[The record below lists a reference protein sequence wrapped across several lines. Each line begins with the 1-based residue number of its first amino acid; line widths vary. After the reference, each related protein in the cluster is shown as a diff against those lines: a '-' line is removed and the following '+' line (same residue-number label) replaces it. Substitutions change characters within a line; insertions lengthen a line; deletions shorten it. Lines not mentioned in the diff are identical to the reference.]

1 MTDVNEAKVDTGTP
15 EEKEKTR
22 NVRKFGVSHN
32 VAGHGKLRRALHR
45 SDRGHKK
52 IKGDK
57 PQLEQEGVIALV
69 KKGKAKHDEA
79 VEKKKVKQRK
89 AVPYAALAQSYNP
102 KGETISEE
110 EYDRIKD
117 RRLERGGSAP
127 GGDDPSPRSSYKS
140 SKKYDPKA
148 AKKASDQALKNV
160 RAAIIAQHGPG
171 AIAPSRKEEW
181 EAAALEVAVDY
192 FYEEGINEEGLDLII
207 EEVGLEDFVEYILD
221 PPPEYL
227 EEERAARKASASAPS
242 YEKVKAK
249 VDAGDAARR
258 KSGKG
263 EYAKTAAA
271 KRNYGDEDNTNYDE
285 KKPAAK
291 KKAAPKAKPKAKPKV
306 VEIRKKVEKSVPKAK
321 KEQPKKKPEKKGL
334 YSKLKDTVKKGVD
347 RHKEATG
354 KLKKRYVAA
363 RAKGKVPEKRAKE
376 FAKGVKSGVK
386 ATVKFAKDVKKVVGE
401 EVVPEGY
408 DARVDI
414 TSIEPIEEGLASA
427 LVKTAVRA
435 IRDKNK
441 KKSENTDEKK
451 DVNEK
456 MTFSRFIEE
465 GNKTV
470 RQYQKSKT
478 QVTGHISA
486 DRGDSEKKNR
496 ASRKSLEKDLK
507 KHGIGHSKG
516 KGKYKY
522 DSGETGTEVSYQT
535 SKSSKMSKRRFG
547 KVMRRLG
554 RKHGQ
559 ESVITKD
566 KDKPARLHDTEAKKP
581 GKSINIGKSKPGSHP
596 KGEGE
601 TSGTKVRSGKL
612 PKKTSKGAYHYG

>member
-321 KEQPKKKPEKKGL
+321 KELPKKKPEKKGL
-334 YSKLKDTVKKGVD
+334 YSKLKDTV
-347 RHKEATG
+347 
-354 KLKKRYVAA
+354 
-363 RAKGKVPEKRAKE
+363 
-376 FAKGVKSGVK
+376 
-386 ATVKFAKDVKKVVGE
+386 
-401 EVVPEGY
+401 
-408 DARVDI
+408 
-414 TSIEPIEEGLASA
+414 
-427 LVKTAVRA
+427 
-435 IRDKNK
+435 
-441 KKSENTDEKK
+441 
-451 DVNEK
+451 
-456 MTFSRFIEE
+456 
-465 GNKTV
+465 
-470 RQYQKSKT
+470 
-478 QVTGHISA
+478 
-486 DRGDSEKKNR
+486 
-496 ASRKSLEKDLK
+496 
-507 KHGIGHSKG
+507 
-516 KGKYKY
+516 
-522 DSGETGTEVSYQT
+522 
-535 SKSSKMSKRRFG
+535 
-547 KVMRRLG
+547 
-554 RKHGQ
+554 
-559 ESVITKD
+559 
-566 KDKPARLHDTEAKKP
+566 
-581 GKSINIGKSKPGSHP
+581 
-596 KGEGE
+596 
-601 TSGTKVRSGKL
+601 
-612 PKKTSKGAYHYG
+612 

>member
-386 ATVKFAKDVKKVVGE
+386 ATVKFAKDVKKVVSE
-401 EVVPEGY
+401 EEQL
-408 DARVDI
+408 D
-414 TSIEPIEEGLASA
+414 EGLASA

>member
-79 VEKKKVKQRK
+79 IEKKKVKQRK
-89 AVPYAALAQSYNP
+89 AVPYTALAQSYNP
-102 KGETISEE
+102 KGENISEE

-117 RRLERGGSAP
+117 RRLERGGSAR
-127 GGDDPSPRSSYKS
+127 GGDDVSPSSYKS

-148 AKKASDQALKNV
+148 AKKASDQALANV

-171 AIAPSRKEEW
+171 AIAKSRKEEW

-249 VDAGDAARR
+249 VDSGDAAR
-258 KSGKG
+258 KKAGKG

-291 KKAAPKAKPKAKPKV
+291 KKPVAKATTAPKPKAKPKAKPKV

-354 KLKKRYVAA
+354 KLKKRYAVA

-401 EVVPEGY
+401 EVEQI
-408 DARVDI
+408 DE
-414 TSIEPIEEGLASA
+414 SLASA
-427 LVKTAVRA
+427 LIKTAVRV
-435 IRDKNK
+435 IKDKK

-456 MTFSRFIEE
+456 MTFKRFIEE

-470 RQYQKSKT
+470 RQYTKSKT

-496 ASRKSLEKDLK
+496 SSRKNLEKDLK

-522 DSGETGTEVSYQT
+522 DSGETGTEVSYQA
-535 SKSSKMSKRRFG
+535 SKPDKMSKRRFG
-547 KVMRRLG
+547 KTMRRLG

-566 KDKPARLHDTEAKKP
+566 KDKPARLHDTESKKP
-581 GKSINIGKSKPGSHP
+581 GKSINIGKSKAGSHP

>member
-386 ATVKFAKDVKKVVGE
+386 ATVKFAKDVKKVVSE
-401 EVVPEGY
+401 EEQL
-408 DARVDI
+408 D
-414 TSIEPIEEGLASA
+414 EGLASA

-596 KGEGE
+596 KGEGA

>member
-89 AVPYAALAQSYNP
+89 AVPYTALAQSYNP

-117 RRLERGGSAP
+117 RRLERGGSAS

-148 AKKASDQALKNV
+148 AKKASDQALANV

-249 VDAGDAARR
+249 VDAGDAARK

-386 ATVKFAKDVKKVVGE
+386 ATVKFAKDVKKVVSE
-401 EVVPEGY
+401 EEQL
-408 DARVDI
+408 D
-414 TSIEPIEEGLASA
+414 EGLASA
-427 LVKTAVRA
+427 LIKTAVKV
-435 IRDKNK
+435 IRDKK

-496 ASRKSLEKDLK
+496 SSRKSLEKDLK

-581 GKSINIGKSKPGSHP
+581 GKSVNIGKSKPGSHP
-596 KGEGE
+596 TGQGE

>member
-1 MTDVNEAKVDTGTP
+1 MSDVNEAKVDAGKSP
-15 EEKEKTR
+15 ETKEKER
-22 NVRKFGVSHN
+22 NIRKFGVNWNQS
-32 VAGHGKLRRALHR
+32 GHGKLRRALHR
-45 SDRGHKK
+45 SNRGDKK

-69 KKGKAKHDEA
+69 KKGKKKHDEA

-89 AVPYAALAQSYNP
+89 AVPYAALAQGYNP

-117 RRLERGGSAP
+117 RRLERGGSAD
-127 GGDDPSPRSSYKS
+127 GGDDYKSSSYKS

-148 AKKASDQALKNV
+148 AKKASDKALANV

-171 AIAPSRKEEW
+171 AIYSPKKEEW
-181 EAAALEVAVDY
+181 EAAAIEVAVEY

-227 EEERAARKASASAPS
+227 EEERAARKASAKAPS

-249 VDAGDAARR
+249 VDAGDAAR
-258 KSGKG
+258 KAAGKG

-271 KRNYGDEDNTNYDE
+271 KRNYGDEDNTIHDDD

-291 KKAAPKAKPKAKPKV
+291 KKAAPKAKAKPKAKPKV

-321 KEQPKKKPEKKGL
+321 AKQPAKKPEKKGL
-334 YSKLKDTVKKGVD
+334 YSKLKDTVSKGVE
-347 RHKEATG
+347 RHKAATG

-363 RAKGKVPEKRAKE
+363 RKAGKEPEKRAKE

-386 ATVKFAKDVKKVVGE
+386 ATVKFAKDVKKVVSE
-401 EVVPEGY
+401 EEQL
-408 DARVDI
+408 D
-414 TSIEPIEEGLASA
+414 EGLASA
-427 LVKTAVRA
+427 LVKTAVRV

-456 MTFSRFIEE
+456 MTFTKFIEE

-496 ASRKSLEKDLK
+496 SSRKNLEKDLK

-535 SKSSKMSKRRFG
+535 SKPGKMSKRRFG

-581 GKSINIGKSKPGSHP
+581 GKSVNIGKSKPGSHP
-596 KGEGE
+596 KGQGE